1 MLELTQV
8 LNAND
13 RLQQRIDEVL
23 ALMGL
28 LLALLGL

>member
-28 LLALLGL
+28 LLVTLGL